1 MHVAGVARQEQDL
14 VWIRSHTCCVREL
27 NTGTVTDTLNT
38 IKAKP
43 QPHYGGIAICFSDVP
58 TFVQPRLLLLHFLIS
73 Y

>member
-1 MHVAGVARQEQDL
+1 MLPVWQDKNKT
-14 VWIRSHTCCVREL
+14 WFGSDPIPCCVREI